1 MKEKLPNHVAIIMD
15 GNRRW
20 ARKNGVPL
28 HEGHRQGVSALSGI
42 VESAIEAGIKVLTV
56 YAFSTENW
64 NRSQEEVAFLMDLL
78 AFYLAQESPKMKENG
93 VRLEAIGNVQ
103 GLPSHVQEVLQ
114 KSREATAK
122 GERLDLVL
130 ALNYGGRDDLKR
142 AMIRIVEQVQQ
153 GTIRRADL
161 TEELISKNLDT
172 SPWGDPDLL
181 IRPSG
186 EKRMSNFLLWQ
197 ISYAEVV
204 LTDVLW
210 PDFRKEHLIE
220 ALTEYQKRDRRRR
233 G

>member
-1 MKEKLPNHVAIIMD
+1 M
-15 GNRRW
+15 
-20 ARKNGVPL
+20 
-28 HEGHRQGVSALSGI
+28 
-42 VESAIEAGIKVLTV
+42 
-56 YAFSTENW
+56 
-64 NRSQEEVAFLMDLL
+64 
-78 AFYLAQESPKMKENG
+78 
-93 VRLEAIGNVQ
+93 
-103 GLPSHVQEVLQ
+103 
-114 KSREATAK
+114 
-122 GERLDLVL
+122 
-130 ALNYGGRDDLKR
+130 GGRDDLKR

-220 ALTEYQKRDRRRR
+220 ALTEYQKRDRRR
-233 G
+233 GG